1 MIVGLPGSVILRLAL
16 AWLTYTD
23 ARLWRPLRATLISA
37 LFPSPSLVTASPT
50 VPEASDLS
58 KASLTRGP
66 PKPEVQ
72 GCCGWLSSCPSH
84 TQTLKNDEN
93 PQS

>member
-58 KASLTRGP
+58 RA
-66 PKPEVQ
+66 KP
-72 GCCGWLSSCPSH
+72 PSH
-84 TQTLKNDEN
+84 EALPNLK
-93 PQS
+93 SRAVAAGSAAALHTRRL

>member
-37 LFPSPSLVTASPT
+37 LFPSPSLVQRPAP
-50 VPEASDLS
+50 LS
-58 KASLTRGP
+58 LRP
-66 PKPEVQ
+66 
-72 GCCGWLSSCPSH
+72 LI
-84 TQTLKNDEN
+84 
-93 PQS
+93 